1 MKGRLPRLKEA
12 EEIVMKLEKNIIVRE
27 IAGEYI
33 LIPTGEAALKMTGIF
48 AVTEVGAEIWKRLSQ
63 GKDEDTVIAELLA
76 EYEVDEATLRQDY
89 AEFIGRLV
97 DSGLAEL

>member
-1 MKGRLPRLKEA
+1 MKGRLPRPKEA

-48 AVTEVGAEIWKRLSQ
+48 AVTEVGAEIWKRLSL

>member
-63 GKDEDTVIAELLA
+63 GKDEDAVIAELLA

>member
-1 MKGRLPRLKEA
+1 
-12 EEIVMKLEKNIIVRE
+12 MKLEKNIIVRE

>member
-1 MKGRLPRLKEA
+1 
-12 EEIVMKLEKNIIVRE
+12 MKLEKNIIVRE

-89 AEFIGRLV
+89 DEFIGRLV

>member
-1 MKGRLPRLKEA
+1 
-12 EEIVMKLEKNIIVRE
+12 MKLEKNIIVRE

-89 AEFIGRLV
+89 AEFFGRLV